1 MDEKEKTIVSI
12 QKRDNEKQIAYGL
25 VYVPGQ
31 TDAHG
36 DAMTAEE
43 IEKMSYSFMK
53 QNGLTERIDTNH
65 DGKSNGS
72 YPVESWIVKEGDP
85 MFPKAEHVGGWA
97 LGIKVPNVEIW
108 NDIKSGKFGGFSFE
122 AMARKNYRLVEIEVA
137 AEFYGETE
145 PAEDGH
151 THFFVV
157 AIDDNGRVA
166 GGVTS
171 VDEFHAHQISSGT
184 KTDEEE
190 GHSHRF
196 FLES

>member
-1 MDEKEKTIVSI
+1 MDDKEKTIVSI
-12 QKRDNEKQIAYGL
+12 QKRNNEKQIAYGL

-36 DAMTAEE
+36 DAMTVDE
-43 IEKMSYSFMK
+43 IEKLAYSFIK
-53 QNGLTERIDTNH
+53 KNNLTERIDTNH

-85 MFPKAEHVGGWA
+85 MFSNPAHVGGWA
-97 LGIKVPNVEIW
+97 LGIKVPNIEIW
-108 NDIKSGKFGGFSFE
+108 SQIKSGKFSGFSFE
-122 AMARKNYRLVEIEVA
+122 AMARKNYRLVELNIAE
-137 AEFYGETE
+137 EFYGETE

-157 AIDDNGRVA
+157 ALNEMGRVQ

-171 VDEFHAHQISSGT
+171 EDEFHYHQITSGT
-184 KTDEEE
+184 STDEAQ